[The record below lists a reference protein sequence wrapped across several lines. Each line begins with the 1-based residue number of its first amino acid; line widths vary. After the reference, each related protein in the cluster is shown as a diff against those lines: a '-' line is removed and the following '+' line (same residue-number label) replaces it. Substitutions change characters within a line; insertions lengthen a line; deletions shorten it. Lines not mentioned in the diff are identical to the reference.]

1 MLGVQAMMRNILI
14 CVASALF
21 LSCGDAGAGNVGNS
35 AAPVTHASPS
45 VQIPLSEIDLTRIG
59 HVAPK
64 GRVQDAEYNQLPIV
78 EQLIAHGME
87 SIPFLISKLEDE
99 TKIEGHV
106 LDFWYQVSVGDVAL
120 IILSDFFLD
129 KNWKRST
136 IAGMHWNEFLARGN
150 NKNLTGE
157 QVLRNY
163 IERYGRRKIKERW
176 QNVWQQYQD
185 RIFWDQQ
192 ERAFKVR
199 A

>member
-1 MLGVQAMMRNILI
+1 MKYLI
-14 CVASALF
+14 CIASTL
-21 LSCGDAGAGNVGNS
+21 LVSCGDAGAGKVGNS
-35 AAPVTHASPS
+35 TAPLTQASPQ

-59 HVAPK
+59 HIAPK

-78 EQLIAHGME
+78 EELIRHGKE

-99 TKIEGHV
+99 TRIEGQI
-106 LDFWYQVSVGDVAL
+106 LDFWYQVYVGDVAL
-120 IILSDFFLD
+120 VILSDFFLD

-136 IAGMHWNEFLARGN
+136 IAGMHWNEFFRRGN
-150 NKNLTGE
+150 NKNITGE

-176 QNVWQQYQD
+176 QNVWQQYQH
-185 RIFWDQQ
+185 RIFWDEQ
-192 ERAFKVR
+192 ERAFKVK

>member
-1 MLGVQAMMRNILI
+1 MKYILI
-14 CVASALF
+14 GVACAVL
-21 LSCGDAGAGNVGNS
+21 LSCGDACAGRASNS
-35 AAPVTHASPS
+35 AAPVATASPS
-45 VQIPLSEIDLTRIG
+45 AQIRLSEIDLTRIG
-59 HVAPK
+59 HIAPK

-78 EQLIAHGME
+78 EQLIAHGKE

-99 TKIEGHV
+99 TKIEAHV

-120 IILSDFFLD
+120 VILSDFFLD
-129 KNWKRST
+129 KNGKKST

-150 NKNLTGE
+150 NNNFTGE

-185 RIFWDQQ
+185 RIFWNQQ

>member
-1 MLGVQAMMRNILI
+1 MKYILI
-14 CVASALF
+14 GVASAVL
-21 LSCGDAGAGNVGNS
+21 LSCGDAGAGRVSNS

-45 VQIPLSEIDLTRIG
+45 VQIPLSEINLTRIG

-78 EQLIAHGME
+78 EQLIAHGKE

-99 TKIEGHV
+99 TKIEAHV

-120 IILSDFFLD
+120 VILSDFFLD

-199 A
+199 P